1 MNNPKVE
8 VTLSHIFIKC
18 IVNDYDTPTNP
29 LFLLLLLLLFMGC
42 FLQISFAPITLL
54 PLFCVEWECFW
65 GQFNCPCMVKKRQND
80 LLARN

>member
-29 LFLLLLLLLFMGC
+29 LFLFLLLLLLLFIIYYYYYSWVVSC
-42 FLQISFAPITLL
+42 KFPLRQLHYCPSFVWSGSVFGANLIAL
-54 PLFCVEWECFW
+54 VW
-65 GQFNCPCMVKKRQND
+65 
-80 LLARN
+80 